1 MVTSGLRAED
11 GPVAKDQDRR
21 PRKCGACQ
29 GEGGH
34 YAGVNGKDEDT
45 ARVERAWVKCGA
57 CNGTGLV

>member
-1 MVTSGLRAED
+1 M
-11 GPVAKDQDRR
+11 AKDQDRR